1 MKKPDMLLTD
11 IERSIFAKA
20 LVISIIAHAALLGGT
35 SFSLFAD
42 WGKYGVHSPS
52 YINAQKSKENK
63 EAEAAR
69 RKAAAEE
76 KAAEEA
82 KKAESEKSAAAA
94 KDAKSNNS
102 AGDAKPSKAADTAAS
117 AATPA
122 AATPAAE
129 DGKVTPPEIE
139 PLPPK
144 KEFQLGDDLSLD

>member
-63 EAEAAR
+63 EAEAER

-82 KKAESEKSAAAA
+82 KKAEAEKAAA
-94 KDAKSNNS
+94 
-102 AGDAKPSKAADTAAS
+102 PAATN

-122 AATPAAE
+122 TAATPAAE
-129 DGKVTPPEIE
+129 DGKVTPPEVE

>member
-20 LVISIIAHAALLGGT
+20 LVISIIAHAVLLGGT

-63 EAEAAR
+63 EAEA
-69 RKAAAEE
+69 EE

-94 KDAKSNNS
+94 KDAKAAAPAATNAAN
-102 AGDAKPSKAADTAAS
+102 AAKP
-117 AATPA
+117 AT

-129 DGKVTPPEIE
+129 DGKVTPPEVE

>member
-20 LVISIIAHAALLGGT
+20 LVISIIAHVALLGGT

-63 EAEAAR
+63 EAEAER

-82 KKAESEKSAAAA
+82 KKAEAEKTAAPAKDAA
-94 KDAKSNNS
+94 KDAKAAATN
-102 AGDAKPSKAADTAAS
+102 AAPS
-117 AATPA
+117 ATPA
-122 AATPAAE
+122 TAATPAAE
-129 DGKVTPPEIE
+129 DGKVTPPEVE

>member
-63 EAEAAR
+63 EAEAER

-82 KKAESEKSAAAA
+82 KKAEAEK
-94 KDAKSNNS
+94 
-102 AGDAKPSKAADTAAS
+102 TAAPAATNAAN

-122 AATPAAE
+122 TAATPAAE
-129 DGKVTPPEIE
+129 DGKVTPPEVE

>member
-69 RKAAAEE
+69 RKAAAEA

-82 KKAESEKSAAAA
+82 KKAEAEKAAAPAKDAA
-94 KDAKSNNS
+94 KDAKAAATN
-102 AGDAKPSKAADTAAS
+102 AAPS
-117 AATPA
+117 ATPA
-122 AATPAAE
+122 TAATPAAE
-129 DGKVTPPEIE
+129 DGKVTPPEVE

>member
-20 LVISIIAHAALLGGT
+20 LVISIIAHTALLGGT

-42 WGKYGVHSPS
+42 WWTYGVHSPS

-82 KKAESEKSAAAA
+82 KKAKTEKAAA
-94 KDAKSNNS
+94 
-102 AGDAKPSKAADTAAS
+102 P
-117 AATPA
+117 AATNA
-122 AATPAAE
+122 ANAATPAAE
-129 DGKVTPPEIE
+129 DGKVTPPEVD

>member
-63 EAEAAR
+63 EAEAER

-82 KKAESEKSAAAA
+82 KKAEAEKAAAPA
-94 KDAKSNNS
+94 KDAKAAATN
-102 AGDAKPSKAADTAAS
+102 AAPS
-117 AATPA
+117 ATPA
-122 AATPAAE
+122 TAATPAAE
-129 DGKVTPPEIE
+129 DGKVTPPEVE

>member
-20 LVISIIAHAALLGGT
+20 LVISIIAHAVLLGGT

-94 KDAKSNNS
+94 KDAKAAAPAATNAAN
-102 AGDAKPSKAADTAAS
+102 AAKP
-117 AATPA
+117 AT

-129 DGKVTPPEIE
+129 DGKETPPEVE

>member
-63 EAEAAR
+63 EAEAER

-82 KKAESEKSAAAA
+82 KKAAAPAKDTA
-94 KDAKSNNS
+94 KDAK
-102 AGDAKPSKAADTAAS
+102 AAAPAATNAAN

-122 AATPAAE
+122 TAATPAAE
-129 DGKVTPPEIE
+129 DGKVTPPEVE

>member
-1 MKKPDMLLTD
+1 MKKPDMLLTE
-11 IERSIFAKA
+11 IERSIFVKA
-20 LVISIIAHAALLGGT
+20 LVISVIAHAVLLGGT

-52 YINAQKSKENK
+52 YINAQKSRENK
-63 EAEAAR
+63 EAEDAR

-76 KAAEEA
+76 KAAEES
-82 KKAESEKSAAAA
+82 KKAAEEKKGAEAPKAAAETNKAPAEAKAGVAAA
-94 KDAKSNNS
+94 KEA
-102 AGDAKPSKAADTAAS
+102 
-117 AATPA
+117 
-122 AATPAAE
+122 PAAE

>member
-52 YINAQKSKENK
+52 YINAQTSKENK
-63 EAEAAR
+63 EAEAER

-82 KKAESEKSAAAA
+82 KKAEAEKAAAPA
-94 KDAKSNNS
+94 KDAK
-102 AGDAKPSKAADTAAS
+102 AAAPAATNAAN

-122 AATPAAE
+122 TAATPAAE
-129 DGKVTPPEIE
+129 DGKVTPPEVE

>member
-42 WGKYGVHSPS
+42 WGKYGVHPPS

-63 EAEAAR
+63 EAEAER

-82 KKAESEKSAAAA
+82 KKAEAEKAAA
-94 KDAKSNNS
+94 
-102 AGDAKPSKAADTAAS
+102 PAATNAAN

-122 AATPAAE
+122 TAATPAAE
-129 DGKVTPPEIE
+129 DGKVTPPEVE

>member
-42 WGKYGVHSPS
+42 SGKYGVHSPS

-63 EAEAAR
+63 EAEAER

-82 KKAESEKSAAAA
+82 KKAEAEKAAA
-94 KDAKSNNS
+94 
-102 AGDAKPSKAADTAAS
+102 PAAPAATN

-122 AATPAAE
+122 TAATPAAE
-129 DGKVTPPEIE
+129 DGKVTPPEVE

>member
-20 LVISIIAHAALLGGT
+20 LVISIIAHVALLGGT

-63 EAEAAR
+63 EAEAER

-82 KKAESEKSAAAA
+82 KKAEAEKAAAPA
-94 KDAKSNNS
+94 KDAK
-102 AGDAKPSKAADTAAS
+102 AAAPAATNAAN

-122 AATPAAE
+122 TAATPAAE
-129 DGKVTPPEIE
+129 DGKGTPPEVE

>member
-20 LVISIIAHAALLGGT
+20 LVISIIAHVALLGGT

-63 EAEAAR
+63 EAEAER

-82 KKAESEKSAAAA
+82 KKTEAEKAAAPA
-94 KDAKSNNS
+94 KDAK
-102 AGDAKPSKAADTAAS
+102 AAAPAATNAAN

-122 AATPAAE
+122 TAATPAAE
-129 DGKVTPPEIE
+129 DGKVTPPEVE

>member
-63 EAEAAR
+63 EAEAER

-82 KKAESEKSAAAA
+82 KKAEAEKAAA
-94 KDAKSNNS
+94 
-102 AGDAKPSKAADTAAS
+102 PAATNAAN

-122 AATPAAE
+122 TTATPAAE
-129 DGKVTPPEIE
+129 DGKVTPPEVE

>member
-69 RKAAAEE
+69 EAAE
-76 KAAEEA
+76 
-82 KKAESEKSAAAA
+82 
-94 KDAKSNNS
+94 
-102 AGDAKPSKAADTAAS
+102 
-117 AATPA
+117 
-122 AATPAAE
+122 
-129 DGKVTPPEIE
+129 TPPRNH
-139 PLPPK
+139 PSVL
-144 KEFQLGDDLSLD
+144 LYLLLYLCYYLLLL

>member
-20 LVISIIAHAALLGGT
+20 LVISIIAHAALLCGT

-63 EAEAAR
+63 EAEAER
-69 RKAAAEE
+69 RKAEAEE

-82 KKAESEKSAAAA
+82 KKAEAEKASAPAAT
-94 KDAKSNNS
+94 N
-102 AGDAKPSKAADTAAS
+102 AAN

-122 AATPAAE
+122 TAATPAAE
-129 DGKVTPPEIE
+129 DGKVTPPEVE

>member
-1 MKKPDMLLTD
+1 MKKPDMLLTE
-11 IERSIFAKA
+11 IERSIFVKA
-20 LVISIIAHAALLGGT
+20 LVISVIAHAVLLGGT

-52 YINAQKSKENK
+52 YINAQKSRENK
-63 EAEAAR
+63 EAEAER

-76 KAAEEA
+76 KAAEES
-82 KKAESEKSAAAA
+82 KKAAEEKKGAEAQKAVAETNKAPAEAKGGDAAA
-94 KDAKSNNS
+94 KD
-102 AGDAKPSKAADTAAS
+102 TQE
-117 AATPA
+117 
-122 AATPAAE
+122 AE

>member
-42 WGKYGVHSPS
+42 WGKYGIHSPS

-63 EAEAAR
+63 EAEAER

-82 KKAESEKSAAAA
+82 KKAEAEKAAA
-94 KDAKSNNS
+94 
-102 AGDAKPSKAADTAAS
+102 PAATNAAN

-122 AATPAAE
+122 TAATPAAE
-129 DGKVTPPEIE
+129 DGKVTPPEVE

>member
-76 KAAEEA
+76 KAAPP
-82 KKAESEKSAAAA
+82 A

-102 AGDAKPSKAADTAAS
+102 AGDAKKPSKAADTAAS

-129 DGKVTPPEIE
+129 DGKVTPPEVE

>member
-20 LVISIIAHAALLGGT
+20 LVISIIAHVALLGGT

-42 WGKYGVHSPS
+42 WGKYGVHTPS

-63 EAEAAR
+63 EAEAER

-82 KKAESEKSAAAA
+82 KKAEAEK
-94 KDAKSNNS
+94 
-102 AGDAKPSKAADTAAS
+102 TAAPAATNAAN

-122 AATPAAE
+122 TAATPAAE
-129 DGKVTPPEIE
+129 DGKVTPPEVE

>member
-82 KKAESEKSAAAA
+82 KKAEAEKAAAPA
-94 KDAKSNNS
+94 KDAK
-102 AGDAKPSKAADTAAS
+102 AAAPAATNAAN

-122 AATPAAE
+122 TAATPAAE
-129 DGKVTPPEIE
+129 DGKVTPPEVE

>member
-20 LVISIIAHAALLGGT
+20 LVISIIAHVALLGGT

-63 EAEAAR
+63 EAEAER

-82 KKAESEKSAAAA
+82 KKAEAEKAAA
-94 KDAKSNNS
+94 
-102 AGDAKPSKAADTAAS
+102 PAATN

-122 AATPAAE
+122 TAATTAAE
-129 DGKVTPPEIE
+129 DGKVTPPEVE

>member
-20 LVISIIAHAALLGGT
+20 LVISIIAHVALLGGT

-63 EAEAAR
+63 EAEAER

-82 KKAESEKSAAAA
+82 KKAEAETAAAPA
-94 KDAKSNNS
+94 KDAK
-102 AGDAKPSKAADTAAS
+102 AAAPAATNAAN

-122 AATPAAE
+122 TAATPAAE
-129 DGKVTPPEIE
+129 DGKVTPPEVE

>member
-63 EAEAAR
+63 EAEAER

-82 KKAESEKSAAAA
+82 KKAEAEKAAAPATDAA
-94 KDAKSNNS
+94 KDAKAAATN
-102 AGDAKPSKAADTAAS
+102 AAPS
-117 AATPA
+117 ATPA
-122 AATPAAE
+122 TAATPAAE
-129 DGKVTPPEIE
+129 DGKVTPPEVE

>member
-20 LVISIIAHAALLGGT
+20 LVISIIAHVALLGGT

-63 EAEAAR
+63 EAEAER

-82 KKAESEKSAAAA
+82 KKAEAEKAAAPA
-94 KDAKSNNS
+94 KDAKAAATN
-102 AGDAKPSKAADTAAS
+102 AAPS
-117 AATPA
+117 ATPA
-122 AATPAAE
+122 TAATPAAE
-129 DGKVTPPEIE
+129 DGKVTPPEVE

>member
-20 LVISIIAHAALLGGT
+20 LVISIIAHVALLGGT

-63 EAEAAR
+63 EAEAER

-76 KAAEEA
+76 KAAA
-82 KKAESEKSAAAA
+82 PAAPAA
-94 KDAKSNNS
+94 TN
-102 AGDAKPSKAADTAAS
+102 

-122 AATPAAE
+122 TAATTAAE
-129 DGKVTPPEIE
+129 DGKVTPPEVE

>member
-82 KKAESEKSAAAA
+82 KKAEAEKAAAPA
-94 KDAKSNNS
+94 KDAKAAAPAATNAAN
-102 AGDAKPSKAADTAAS
+102 AAKP
-117 AATPA
+117 AT

-129 DGKVTPPEIE
+129 DGKVTPPEVE

>member
-20 LVISIIAHAALLGGT
+20 LVISIIAHVALLGGT

-63 EAEAAR
+63 EAEAER
-69 RKAAAEE
+69 RKAA
-76 KAAEEA
+76 
-82 KKAESEKSAAAA
+82 
-94 KDAKSNNS
+94 
-102 AGDAKPSKAADTAAS
+102 PS
-117 AATPA
+117 ATPA
-122 AATPAAE
+122 TAATPAAE
-129 DGKVTPPEIE
+129 DGKVTPPEVE

>member
-63 EAEAAR
+63 EAEAER

-82 KKAESEKSAAAA
+82 KKAEAEKAAA
-94 KDAKSNNS
+94 
-102 AGDAKPSKAADTAAS
+102 PAAPAATN

-122 AATPAAE
+122 TAATPAAE
-129 DGKVTPPEIE
+129 DGKVTPPEVE

>member
-20 LVISIIAHAALLGGT
+20 LVISIIAHVALLGGT

-63 EAEAAR
+63 EAEAER

-82 KKAESEKSAAAA
+82 KKAEAEKAAA
-94 KDAKSNNS
+94 
-102 AGDAKPSKAADTAAS
+102 PAAAN

-122 AATPAAE
+122 TAATTAAE
-129 DGKVTPPEIE
+129 DGKVTPPEVE